1 MLTTLHAVHPVRG
14 EEAIATG
21 VMGREQHE
29 SDRGRGDLQNALRIT
44 IVMLSVKGDLSES
57 VSEGFS
63 FSVF

>member
-21 VMGREQHE
+21 VMGRE
-29 SDRGRGDLQNALRIT
+29 DRGWGDPQNASRIT
-44 IVMLSVKGDLSES
+44 IVMLSVTGDLSES